1 MGHGDSGTSAR
12 WSNLHACC
20 ERSNQLPFLFGSA
33 RGPER
38 HTHTHAEKSQ
48 LRLPA
53 TYKKAEAGVVESA
66 PTVTHNFELFCVYLE
81 K

>member
-1 MGHGDSGTSAR
+1 MIQGLVPGGAICTPAVNVLINFPSYSVV
-12 WSNLHACC
+12 HADL
-20 ERSNQLPFLFGSA
+20 RD
-33 RGPER
+33 
-38 HTHTHAEKSQ
+38 THTHAEKPQ

-53 TYKKAEAGVVESA
+53 TYKKAEAGIVESA